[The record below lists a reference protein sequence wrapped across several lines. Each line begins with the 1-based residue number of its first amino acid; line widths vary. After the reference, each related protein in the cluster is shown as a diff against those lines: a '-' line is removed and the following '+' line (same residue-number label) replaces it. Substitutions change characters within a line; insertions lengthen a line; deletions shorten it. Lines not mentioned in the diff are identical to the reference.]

1 MNLETHKKLRAMK
14 DKLNKDYVLNKV
26 KCIRNS
32 NKIDNITIEET
43 NLIKELIKEDYIK
56 EQEDIIQKIL
66 EQNYESKKLKFLN
79 NKEKYINKQRDF
91 ILYVIKSMKSN
102 FCDNFKINNEYSLGY
117 CKSYAF
123 LVIDSYRKTKYYNV
137 LAHTIVKLAGLEEK
151 YSNRLKMLYRLS
163 HNYEELNQI
172 RKFESIDRNYKLNQ
186 LKQTS
191 EAITKLSK
199 KVKTLTYKCDNVI
212 DNGFFGL

>member
-1 MNLETHKKLRAMK
+1 
-14 DKLNKDYVLNKV
+14 
-26 KCIRNS
+26 
-32 NKIDNITIEET
+32 
-43 NLIKELIKEDYIK
+43 
-56 EQEDIIQKIL
+56 
-66 EQNYESKKLKFLN
+66 
-79 NKEKYINKQRDF
+79 
-91 ILYVIKSMKSN
+91 
-102 FCDNFKINNEYSLGY
+102 
-117 CKSYAF
+117 
-123 LVIDSYRKTKYYNV
+123 
-137 LAHTIVKLAGLEEK
+137 
-151 YSNRLKMLYRLS
+151 MLYRLS

>member
-91 ILYVIKSMKSN
+91 IVYVIKSMTSN
-102 FCDNFKINNEYSLGY
+102 FCDNFKINNE
-117 CKSYAF
+117 
-123 LVIDSYRKTKYYNV
+123 
-137 LAHTIVKLAGLEEK
+137 
-151 YSNRLKMLYRLS
+151 
-163 HNYEELNQI
+163 
-172 RKFESIDRNYKLNQ
+172 
-186 LKQTS
+186 
-191 EAITKLSK
+191 
-199 KVKTLTYKCDNVI
+199 
-212 DNGFFGL
+212 